1 MTARKLTRQ
10 VTQVLFGVLAAA
22 VSSFAAAQA
31 YPSKPIRM
39 VVAFPPGGPVD
50 IIARLVSPKLTEAL
64 GQGVV
69 VENVAG
75 AGGNV
80 AAARVAKAPADGYTI
95 LAHSSA
101 YAVNPA
107 LSANP
112 GYDAEKDFIPIA
124 VVASQANLIIIHADF
139 PAKTLGE
146 LLELA
151 KREKLAFA
159 SPSSGTTP
167 HLTAENLF
175 KVKAKVDITHVPFK
189 GAGPAIAAVLG
200 GQPPIGSMAGAA
212 PMPHIKSGKIRAL
225 AVSAGKRLASLPDVP
240 TLGELGFSGMEDY
253 TWVGLFAPAGTPA
266 EAVQKLNDAVL
277 KGLQAPDLKARLDQ
291 LAFEATAAPLQPTAD
306 YVRGELVKWAKVVKD
321 TGARVD

>member
-1 MTARKLTRQ
+1 MRKL
-10 VTQVLFGVLAAA
+10 VLGIAAA
-22 VSSFAAAQA
+22 LFSSFVLAQA

-50 IIARLVSPKLTEAL
+50 IIARLISPKLTDAL
-64 GQGVV
+64 GQSVV
-69 VENVAG
+69 IENVG
-75 AGGNV
+75 GGGGNI
-80 AAARVAKAPADGYTI
+80 AAARVAKSAPDGYTV

-107 LSANP
+107 LLGNP
-112 GYDAEKDFIPIA
+112 GFDAEKDMIPIA
-124 VVASQANLIIIHADF
+124 VVASQPNLIIVHADF
-139 PAKTLGE
+139 PAKTLAE
-146 LLELA
+146 LLQMA

-175 KVKAKVDITHVPFK
+175 KVHAKVDITHVPFK

-212 PMPHIKSGKIRAL
+212 PMPHVRAGKVRAL
-225 AVSAGKRLASLPDVP
+225 AVSSRNRLASLPDVP
-240 TLGELGFSGMEDY
+240 TLGELGYRGMEDY
-253 TWVGLFAPAGTPA
+253 TWVGLFVPAGTPS

-277 KGLQAPDLKARLDQ
+277 RGVQSPDLKERLDT
-291 LAFEATAAPLQPTAD
+291 LAFEATAAPLRQTAD
-306 YVRGELVKWAKVVKD
+306 YVRAELVKWAKVVRD
-321 TGARVD
+321 TGAKPD